1 MVRSIANDYQF
12 HGEGPAGMDSKVQRR
27 VLGLTGFGVT
37 SMAAL
42 SGAMA
47 QTVVAANDK
56 STQEI
61 VTVTAK
67 RISLD
72 KLPEKILN
80 TPQSINVVP
89 LQVIQDQGT
98 ASLQEALKNVPG
110 ITLNAGEGGA
120 HGDSVNLRGFS
131 ASDDFFLDGM
141 RDTGFYTRDTFNY
154 QSIEVLKGPASTLF
168 GRGSTGGVINQVSKT
183 PQLYPIESGIATI
196 GSNDEYRG
204 AADVN
209 YVLGDDSAARVNIMG
224 ETSHVTGRDDVRNKR
239 WGIAPSVAF
248 GIDGPTT
255 ITLSLFHQEED
266 DVPDFGIPFL
276 FGKPAPVPRDFFYGL
291 ADDDSNK
298 TNVNVVT
305 GTINHDFNPGFSVSD
320 RARYGYYRFDM
331 RQTAP
336 HYGDANCYTG
346 AAPFAGGPVCT
357 GAGSDVPVTP
367 TDPLTPIAGM
377 PLADIFVQRDRP
389 SVEGDVTT
397 LMNQTDATWKFTTGS
412 IAHTLVAGV
421 ELDREESDLVR
432 FANQDT
438 SIVAT
443 PLLAPDPLEAFPGH
457 QTAVRQRPDTT
468 TNTVG
473 AYAVDSIDFSP
484 NWSLLAALRFD
495 RFNATFDEPLTNAHF
510 SHTDWIATPR
520 AALVYKPDEDQ
531 SYYFSYGTSFNPSAE
546 SLTLSAKTADLA
558 PEIDRSFEIG
568 GKQQV
573 MGGMLSLTEA
583 VFDTR
588 MTNARIADPTNPGL
602 QALAGNLKVQG
613 AELDI
618 AGHVTDHL
626 ELIAGYTYF
635 VGSSEG
641 LFGTGVKGPIPNT
654 AHNQANLWATYDF
667 DSGFKLGLGANYLGR
682 RDAFKDPTDGVSTV
696 PGYATFDAMAAYRIN
711 DHLSLQVNG
720 YNLFDKY
727 YFTNSYFTSAVENHV
742 IPGAGRTV
750 TLTANVDL

>member
-1 MVRSIANDYQF
+1 VEPASP
-12 HGEGPAGMDSKVQRR
+12 HGRI
-27 VLGLTGFGVT
+27 VLGLTSFGIT
-37 SMAAL
+37 SAAVI
-42 SGAMA
+42 SAAFG
-47 QTVVAANDK
+47 QTVVASND
-56 STQEI
+56 TQIET
-61 VTVTAK
+61 VNVTAR
-67 RISLD
+67 RIAVD
-72 KLPEKILN
+72 KLPEKILD

-89 LQVIQDQGT
+89 LKVIQEQGT
-98 ASLQEALKNVPG
+98 ASLQDALKNVPG

-183 PQLYPIESGIATI
+183 PQLYPIEDGTATV

-204 AADVN
+204 TADVN
-209 YVLGDDSAARVNIMG
+209 YVLGDDSAARVNLMG
-224 ETSHVTGRDDVRNKR
+224 ETSHVADRDYVRNRR
-239 WGIAPSVAF
+239 WGFAPSVAF
-248 GIDGPTT
+248 GIDTPTT
-255 ITLSLFHQEED
+255 ATLSYYHEEED

-291 ADDDSNK
+291 AKDDSNK
-298 TNVNVVT
+298 TDVNVLTGAVT
-305 GTINHDFNPGFSVSD
+305 HEFGPDVSIAD
-320 RARYGYYRFDM
+320 HARYGFYRFDM

-346 AAPFAGGPVCT
+346 AAPFAGGPICT
-357 GAGSDVPVTP
+357 GAPGQTPVTP

-389 SVEGDVTT
+389 STSGDITT
-397 LMNQTDATWKFTTGS
+397 LMNQTDVTWKFATGS
-412 IAHTLVAGV
+412 IAHTLVFGV
-421 ELDREESDLVR
+421 ELDQEDSDLVR

-438 SIVAT
+438 AIVAT

-468 TNTVG
+468 TDTVG
-473 AYAVDSIDFSP
+473 AYAVDSIDLSP
-484 NWSLLAALRFD
+484 NWSVLAAIRWD
-495 RFNATFDEPLTNAHF
+495 RFHATFDEPITHADF

-520 AALVYKPDEDQ
+520 AALVYKPDENQ

-546 SLTLSAKTADLA
+546 SLTLSAKTADLS
-558 PEIDRSFEIG
+558 PEIDRTFEVG

-573 MGGMLSLTEA
+573 LGGMLSLTEA
-583 VFDTR
+583 LFDTR
-588 MTNARIADPTNPGL
+588 MTNARIADPTNPSL

-613 AELDI
+613 AEFDI
-618 AGHVTDHL
+618 AGNITDHL
-626 ELIAGYTYF
+626 EMIAGYTHF
-635 VGSSEG
+635 VGSSQG
-641 LFGTGVKGPIPNT
+641 LFGTNVKGPIPNT

-667 DSGFKLGLGANYLGR
+667 DSGVKLGLGANYLGR
-682 RDAFKDPTDGVSTV
+682 RDAFKDPTNGVSHV
-696 PGYATFDAMAAYRIN
+696 PGYVTFDAMASYSFN
-711 DHLSLQVNG
+711 DHLSLQLNG

-727 YFTNSYFTSAVENHV
+727 YFSNSYFTSAVENHV
-742 IPGAGRTV
+742 IPGAGRTF
-750 TLTANVDL
+750 TLSAVVSL